1 MNLPGQ
7 QTVLELLT
15 PHRLFAKMTIAGK
28 MLLGYMTLVALSV
41 VVVAYA
47 LAAIR
52 GVNRLNNE
60 IIKVHIPVQQ
70 TADRMLDA
78 LVAQDTHEKRY
89 LILRQK
95 DLRYLFWQR
104 AEEFKGLLAEL
115 AELSG
120 PAELPLNKIN
130 KLHAQYDDLFIR
142 EIRLVRKGD
151 GAGAEAV
158 SDRELKNTFDK
169 LADILRAVSVNAKQ
183 SRDARMRKISEIG
196 GPAFF
201 TTAALCLLSIGL
213 GVLINAMIT
222 HHISF
227 SIHKLRAATAHVA
240 EGKFHFDP
248 GIDTQDEIG
257 DLARGFLAMGKRLV
271 KLEEMY
277 LDASPLT
284 RLPGGLA
291 IENVMKHRLE
301 SGRPLAL
308 CVIDLDHFKAF
319 NDRYGYAHGN
329 VVIKE
334 TAKIIESAAKAKGS
348 PEDFVGHVGGDD
360 FVVITTPAFMRA
372 ICSEIIR
379 LFDERS
385 PQFYN
390 ETDRAKCS
398 ILGKTRQGI
407 EMLFPCMTISI
418 AVVTNEKRALVNTLE
433 TSEIAAELKDYA
445 KTIPQSV
452 FVVDKRRAG

>member
-1 MNLPGQ
+1 MNLPER

-15 PHRLFAKMTIAGK
+15 PHRLFAKMNIAGK
-28 MLLGYMTLVALSV
+28 MLLGYLTLVALSV
-41 VVVAYA
+41 VVVVYA
-47 LAAIR
+47 L
-52 GVNRLNNE
+52 VSLQRLSHLNSE
-60 IIKVHIPVQQ
+60 IIRVSIPVQQ

-78 LVAQDTHEKRY
+78 LIAQDTHEKRY
-89 LILRQK
+89 LILRRK

-104 AEEFKGLLAEL
+104 AEEFKGLLADL
-115 AELSG
+115 RGLSG
-120 PAELPLNKIN
+120 LAELPLRKIG
-130 KLHAQYDDLFIR
+130 KLHARYNDLFMS
-142 EIRLVRKGD
+142 EIRLVRRGD
-151 GAGAEAV
+151 SAGAEAV

-169 LADILRAVSVNAKQ
+169 LANILRAVSVNAKQ
-183 SRDARMRKISEIG
+183 SRDARMQKISEIG

-227 SIHKLRAATAHVA
+227 SIHKLRAAAAQVA
-240 EGKFHFDP
+240 EGKFHYDP

-257 DLARGFLAMGKRLV
+257 ALARGFLAMGK
-271 KLEEMY
+271 KLIKFEEMY

-334 TAKIIESAAKAKGS
+334 TAKIIEGAAKTKGS
-348 PEDFVGHVGGDD
+348 PDDFVGHVGGDD
-360 FVVITTPAFMRA
+360 FVVITTPAFMRG
-372 ICSEIIR
+372 ICTEIIR

-385 PQFYN
+385 PRFYN
-390 ETDRAKCS
+390 ETDRAKCY
-398 ILGKTRQGI
+398 IIGKTRQGR
-407 EMLFPCMTISI
+407 EMRFPCMTISI
-418 AVVTNEKRALVNTLE
+418 AVVTNEKRAFTNTLE
-433 TSEIAAELKDYA
+433 AAEIAAELKDYA